1 VEQRKLSGA
10 IGGGLCA
17 ASFGSILASAASHL
31 TGPGLYLFLIM
42 VFLLGAVLF
51 VRASGS
57 GHVEVEG
64 AAKPEIEQQ
73 QMLTL
78 PPPSPPIS
86 HGTYSHAR
94 MEAEIEEPFVVGNLL
109 RIYVRSKFG
118 RGERQVLP
126 RGIRDRRPVP
136 CPPTA
141 RAMARPVERRPGI
154 LRHHRILTRT
164 DRAITDE
171 RNRRNA

>member
-1 VEQRKLSGA
+1 MEQRKLSGA

-118 RGERQVLP
+118 REENGKYYPEAFGIEGQFPARLLP
-126 RGIRDRRPVP
+126 GPRHVP
-136 CPPTA
+136 WNDAPEFS
-141 RAMARPVERRPGI
+141 V
-154 LRHHRILTRT
+154 
-164 DRAITDE
+164 ITGF
-171 RNRRNA
+171 